1 MKFVCDDCGEDFES
15 NRSDSSVDQESKA
28 MWGIDDASES
38 VKQGLI
44 GLITVCDDCFHK
56 HLGGIMN

>member
-28 MWGIDDASES
+28 MWGVDHASES

-44 GLITVCDDCFHK
+44 GLITVCDNCFHK
-56 HLGGIMN
+56 HLGNMMN